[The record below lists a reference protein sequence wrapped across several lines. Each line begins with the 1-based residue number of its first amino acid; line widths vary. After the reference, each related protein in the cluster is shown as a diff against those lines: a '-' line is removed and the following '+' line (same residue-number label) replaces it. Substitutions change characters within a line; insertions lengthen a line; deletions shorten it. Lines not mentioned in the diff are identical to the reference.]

1 MIKTV
6 FLIGLGGAIGSILR
20 YLSNIWVARH
30 FLHIFPLATLLV
42 NIAGCLLIGLLVGIF
57 DRNQLNSRELQYLF
71 ITGFCGGFTTFS
83 AFALE
88 NVLLFQSHT
97 ALAFL
102 YITLSIVIG
111 VGAVWLGLY
120 LSELF

>member
-1 MIKTV
+1 MIKTIL
-6 FLIGLGGAIGSILR
+6 LIGLGGGVGSIFR
-20 YLSNIWVARH
+20 YLSNLFVTKY

-42 NIAGCLLIGLLVGIF
+42 NITGCLLIGILVGIF
-57 DRNQLNSRELQYLF
+57 DRNQLNNKDLHYLF

-88 NVLLFQSHT
+88 NVILFQNNT

-102 YITLSIVIG
+102 YIAASIILAL
-111 VGAVWLGLY
+111 GAVYLGLY
-120 LSELF
+120 LTKF

>member
-6 FLIGLGGAIGSILR
+6 LLIGLGGAIGSIFR
-20 YLSNIWVARH
+20 YLSNVWVTRH

-42 NIAGCLLIGLLVGIF
+42 NIIGCLLIGVFIGMF
-57 DRNQLNSRELQYLF
+57 DRNQLSNKDLHYLF

-88 NVLLFQSHT
+88 NVLLFQDNT

-102 YITLSIVIG
+102 YIAASIILG
-111 VGAVWLGLY
+111 LGAVYLGLY
-120 LSELF
+120 VTKI